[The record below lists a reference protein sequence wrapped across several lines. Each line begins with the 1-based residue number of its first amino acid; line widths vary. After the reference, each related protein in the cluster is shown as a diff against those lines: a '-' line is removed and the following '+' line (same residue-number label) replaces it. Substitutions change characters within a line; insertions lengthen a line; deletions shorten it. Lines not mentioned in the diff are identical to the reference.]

1 MPPEATSRA
10 ETRSIVIAALTNVLG
25 RPLEDPSDETRLFEE
40 LSLDSTSVLGLLM
53 ELEDAVRLEVDPDEL
68 EREHLATIGS
78 ITDFIQAQLAAQTS
92 EA

>member
-10 ETRSIVIAALTNVLG
+10 EIRSIVIAALTNVLG
-25 RPLEDPSDETRLFEE
+25 RPLGDPSDETRLFEE
-40 LSLDSTSVLGLLM
+40 LSLDSTSVLGMLM
-53 ELEDAVRLEVDPDEL
+53 ELEDAIQVEVDPDEL

-92 EA
+92 KA